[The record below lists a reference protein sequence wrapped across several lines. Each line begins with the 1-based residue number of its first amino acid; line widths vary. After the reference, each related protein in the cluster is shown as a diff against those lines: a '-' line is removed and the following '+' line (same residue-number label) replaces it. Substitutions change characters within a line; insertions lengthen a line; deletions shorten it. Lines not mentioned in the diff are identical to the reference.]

1 MTQHQE
7 AQQRLLLRVPK
18 RRRIFEAVVAFPGTH
33 ARRLSRELAIA
44 LGVVEHHIR
53 LLERH
58 RLLFAHQQGRR
69 RTLYAVGHVAP
80 EDAQVIHM
88 LRKPHWG
95 LLLHA
100 LVEREQGVASLA
112 AEVGLPPA
120 ATSYHL
126 RRLRTLGLLDHVRA
140 GRESAYLVRDPVRVR
155 RLLAALRPEA
165 AQAAP
170 DPAFTGVVLR
180 AQVVLAGLRGL
191 APGKARAAVLLAS
204 AQD

>member
-1 MTQHQE
+1 MTHQE
-7 AQQRLLLRVPK
+7 EAMQRLLLRVPK

-33 ARRLSRELAIA
+33 ARRLSRELGIA
-44 LGVVEHHIR
+44 LGVVEHHVR

-58 RLLFAHQQGRR
+58 RLLFTHQQGRR
-69 RTLYAVGHVAP
+69 RTLYAAGHVAP

-95 LLLHA
+95 LLLRA
-100 LVEREQGVASLA
+100 LVEGEQGVASLA

-126 RRLRTLGLLDHVRA
+126 RRLRTLGLLEHVRA

-165 AQAAP
+165 TQAAP
-170 DPAFTGVVLR
+170 DPAFAGLVLR
-180 AQVVLAGLRGL
+180 AQMVHADLRAAG
-191 APGKARAAVLLAS
+191 PGKAGVSVVLAS